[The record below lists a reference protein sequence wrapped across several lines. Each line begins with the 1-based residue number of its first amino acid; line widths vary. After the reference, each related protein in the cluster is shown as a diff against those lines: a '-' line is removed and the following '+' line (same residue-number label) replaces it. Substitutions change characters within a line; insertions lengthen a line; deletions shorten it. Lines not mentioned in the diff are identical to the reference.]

1 MNAEPVKIL
10 VVDDHQM
17 MRQGLRLLIKEQP
30 DLTVVGEASSCEAA
44 LEMTRTLAPQVIL
57 MDVHLPG
64 ESGIEVSRK
73 ILTEFPKIR
82 IIILSADPDLN
93 LVHQALLAGVAG
105 YVTKTNGWEEVLRA
119 IRTVQEFRVYFS
131 PEIASAVVNDYRDTL
146 NGKPASGKPSLS
158 ERERLLLKLVA
169 EGKRNKEIA
178 LTLDVAVKSVETY
191 RSRLMKKLDCASA
204 ADLTRYAIREGITTA

>member
-1 MNAEPVKIL
+1 MNADAVKIL

-17 MRQGLRLLIKEQP
+17 MRQGLRLLIKEQA
-30 DLTVVGEASSCEAA
+30 DLSVVGEASSCQSA
-44 LEMTRTLAPQVIL
+44 LEMTRSLAPQIIL

-64 ESGIEVSRK
+64 ESGIEVSRQ
-73 ILTEFPKIR
+73 ILAEFPKIR
-82 IIILSADPDLN
+82 VVILSADADLS
-93 LVHQALLAGVAG
+93 LVHQALLAGVSG

-119 IRTVQEFRVYFS
+119 IRTVLDFRLYLS
-131 PEIASAVVNDYRDTL
+131 PEVASAVVNDYRDTL
-146 NGKPASGKPSLS
+146 NGKPALGKPALS

-178 LTLDVAVKSVETY
+178 LTLGVAVKSVETY

-204 ADLTRYAIREGITTA
+204 ADLTRYAIREGIATV

>member
-1 MNAEPVKIL
+1 MNADAVKIL

-30 DLTVVGEASSCEAA
+30 DLNVVGEASSCQAA
-44 LEMTRTLAPQVIL
+44 LEMTRSLAPQIVL

-64 ESGIEVSRK
+64 ESGIEVSRQ
-73 ILTEFPKIR
+73 ILAEFPKTR
-82 IIILSADPDLN
+82 IIILSADADLS
-93 LVHQALLAGVAG
+93 LVHQALLAGVSG

-119 IRTVQEFRVYFS
+119 IRTVLDFRLYLS
-131 PEIASAVVNDYRDTL
+131 PEVASAVVNDYRDTL
-146 NGKPASGKPSLS
+146 NGKPALGKPALS

-178 LTLDVAVKSVETY
+178 LTLGVAVKSVETY

-204 ADLTRYAIREGITTA
+204 ADLTRYAIREGIASA